1 MKRSVCPVLVRR
13 VFYALKACTNKDERE
28 DAMGKKSKLLA
39 AALVFAAAV
48 FSLACLAGCNA
59 GDQEESP
66 SGTGTLRV
74 GVRDDIMNFSYLNEQ
89 TGKHYGL
96 EIDIANEIAKRLGYA
111 DVEFVSVTPDSRKDT
126 LLNGEADCVIACY
139 SIADSRLE
147 NFDFSPAYYTD
158 RAIIMV
164 ENSSLITDVEQL
176 KGKTVGIM
184 SGSNTNPIF
193 ATKMYELGVIG
204 PDVVENTDDYTQYQ
218 GILVKKIATYEE
230 LSKVLET
237 GEVDAA
243 AMDNSIASTYMNEDR
258 SILDV
263 NLGDQEYGVATQK
276 DSELSGQVAS
286 IIQGMLDDGTI
297 AAYIDKWN

>member
-1 MKRSVCPVLVRR
+1 
-13 VFYALKACTNKDERE
+13 
-28 DAMGKKSKLLA
+28 MGKKSKLVA
-39 AALVFAAAV
+39 AALVFVVAA
-48 FSLACLAGCNA
+48 FSLVCMAGCSA
-59 GDQEESP
+59 DSQEEAS

-74 GVRDDIMNFSYLNEQ
+74 GVRDDIMNFSYLNDQ

-96 EIDIANEIAKRLGYA
+96 EVDIANEMAKRLGYA
-111 DVEFVSVTPDSRKDT
+111 DVEFVSVTPDSRKDM
-126 LLNGEADCVIACY
+126 LLNGEVDCLVACY

-158 RAIIMV
+158 RAIVMV

-176 KGKTVGIM
+176 EGKTVGIM
-184 SGSNTNPIF
+184 SGSNTGPVF

-204 PDVVENTDDYTQYQ
+204 PDVVENTDEYTQYQ
-218 GILVKKIATYEE
+218 GILVEKIATYEE
-230 LSKVLET
+230 LSKALET

-276 DSELSGQVAS
+276 DSELSGNVAS
-286 IIQGMLDDGTI
+286 AIQEMLDDGTI

>member
-1 MKRSVCPVLVRR
+1 
-13 VFYALKACTNKDERE
+13 
-28 DAMGKKSKLLA
+28 MGKKSKLVA
-39 AALVFAAAV
+39 AALVFAVAA
-48 FSLACLAGCNA
+48 FSLVCMAGCSA
-59 GDQEESP
+59 DSQEEAS

-74 GVRDDIMNFSYLNEQ
+74 GVRDDIMNFSYLNDQ

-96 EIDIANEIAKRLGYA
+96 EVDIANEMAKRLGYA
-111 DVEFVSVTPDSRKDT
+111 DVEFVSVTPDSRKDM
-126 LLNGEADCVIACY
+126 LLNGEVDCLVACY

-158 RAIIMV
+158 RAIVMV

-176 KGKTVGIM
+176 EGKTVGIM
-184 SGSNTNPIF
+184 SGSNAGPVF

-204 PDVVENTDDYTQYQ
+204 PDVVENTDEYTQYQ

-230 LSKVLET
+230 LSKALET

-276 DSELSGQVAS
+276 DSELSGNVANA
-286 IIQGMLDDGTI
+286 IQEMLDDGTI

>member
-1 MKRSVCPVLVRR
+1 
-13 VFYALKACTNKDERE
+13 
-28 DAMGKKSKLLA
+28 MGKKSKLVA
-39 AALVFAAAV
+39 AALVFAVAA
-48 FSLACLAGCNA
+48 FSLVCMAGCSA
-59 GDQEESP
+59 DSQEGAS

-74 GVRDDIMNFSYLNEQ
+74 GVRDDIMNFSYLNDQ

-96 EIDIANEIAKRLGYA
+96 EVDIANEMAKRLGYA
-111 DVEFVSVTPDSRKDT
+111 DVEFVSVTPDSRKDM
-126 LLNGEADCVIACY
+126 LLNGEVDCLAACY

-158 RAIIMV
+158 RAIVMV

-176 KGKTVGIM
+176 EGKTVGIM
-184 SGSNTNPIF
+184 SGSNTGPVF

-204 PDVVENTDDYTQYQ
+204 PDVVENTDEYTQYQ

-230 LSKVLET
+230 LSKALET

-276 DSELSGQVAS
+276 DSELSGNVANA
-286 IIQGMLDDGTI
+286 IQEMLDDGTI

>member
-1 MKRSVCPVLVRR
+1 
-13 VFYALKACTNKDERE
+13 
-28 DAMGKKSKLLA
+28 MGKKSKLVA
-39 AALVFAAAV
+39 AALVFAVAA
-48 FSLACLAGCNA
+48 FSLVCMAGCSA
-59 GDQEESP
+59 DSQEEAS

-74 GVRDDIMNFSYLNEQ
+74 GVRDDIMNFSYLNDQ

-96 EIDIANEIAKRLGYA
+96 EVDIANEMAKRLGYA
-111 DVEFVSVTPDSRKDT
+111 DVEFVSVTPDSRKDM
-126 LLNGEADCVIACY
+126 LLNGEVDCLVACY

-158 RAIIMV
+158 RAIVMV

-176 KGKTVGIM
+176 EGKTVGIM
-184 SGSNTNPIF
+184 SGSNTGPVF

-204 PDVVENTDDYTQYQ
+204 PDVVENTDEYTQYQ

-230 LSKVLET
+230 LSKALET

-276 DSELSGQVAS
+276 DSELSGNVAS
-286 IIQGMLDDGTI
+286 AIQEMLDDGTI

>member
-1 MKRSVCPVLVRR
+1 
-13 VFYALKACTNKDERE
+13 
-28 DAMGKKSKLLA
+28 MGKKSKLVA
-39 AALVFAAAV
+39 AALVFVVAA
-48 FSLACLAGCNA
+48 FSLVCMAGCSA
-59 GDQEESP
+59 DSQEEAS

-74 GVRDDIMNFSYLNEQ
+74 GVRDDIMNFSYLNDQ

-96 EIDIANEIAKRLGYA
+96 EVDIANEMAKRLGYA
-111 DVEFVSVTPDSRKDT
+111 DVEFVSVTPDSRKDM
-126 LLNGEADCVIACY
+126 LLNGEVDCLVACY

-158 RAIIMV
+158 RAIVMV

-176 KGKTVGIM
+176 EGKTVGIM
-184 SGSNTNPIF
+184 SGSNTGPVF

-204 PDVVENTDDYTQYQ
+204 PDVVENTDEYTQYQ

-230 LSKVLET
+230 LSKALET

-276 DSELSGQVAS
+276 DSELSSNVAS
-286 IIQGMLDDGTI
+286 AIQEMLDDGTI

>member
-1 MKRSVCPVLVRR
+1 
-13 VFYALKACTNKDERE
+13 
-28 DAMGKKSKLLA
+28 MGKKSKLVA
-39 AALVFAAAV
+39 AALVFVVAA
-48 FSLACLAGCNA
+48 FSLVCMAGCSA
-59 GDQEESP
+59 DSQEEAS

-74 GVRDDIMNFSYLNEQ
+74 GVRDDIMNFSYLNDQ

-96 EIDIANEIAKRLGYA
+96 EVDIANEMAKRLGYA
-111 DVEFVSVTPDSRKDT
+111 DVEFVSVTPDSRKDM
-126 LLNGEADCVIACY
+126 LLNGEVDCLVACY

-158 RAIIMV
+158 RAIVMV

-176 KGKTVGIM
+176 EGKTVGIM
-184 SGSNTNPIF
+184 SGSNAGPVF

-204 PDVVENTDDYTQYQ
+204 PDVVENTDEYTQYQ

-230 LSKVLET
+230 LSKALET

-243 AMDNSIASTYMNEDR
+243 AMDNSIASTHMNEDR

-276 DSELSGQVAS
+276 DSELSGNVAS
-286 IIQGMLDDGTI
+286 AIQEMLDDGTI

>member
-1 MKRSVCPVLVRR
+1 
-13 VFYALKACTNKDERE
+13 
-28 DAMGKKSKLLA
+28 MGKKSKLVA
-39 AALVFAAAV
+39 AALVFAVAA
-48 FSLACLAGCNA
+48 FSLVCMAGCSA
-59 GDQEESP
+59 DSQEEAS

-74 GVRDDIMNFSYLNEQ
+74 GVRDDIMNFSYLNDQ

-96 EIDIANEIAKRLGYA
+96 EVDIANEMAKRLGYA
-111 DVEFVSVTPDSRKDT
+111 DIEFVSVTPDSRKDM
-126 LLNGEADCVIACY
+126 LLNGEVDCLVACY

-158 RAIIMV
+158 RAIVMV
-164 ENSSLITDVEQL
+164 ENSSLITDAEQL
-176 KGKTVGIM
+176 EGKTVGIM
-184 SGSNTNPIF
+184 SGSNTGPVF

-204 PDVVENTDDYTQYQ
+204 PDVVENTDEYTQYQ

-230 LSKVLET
+230 LSKALET

-276 DSELSGQVAS
+276 DSELSGNVAS
-286 IIQGMLDDGTI
+286 AIQEMLDDGTI

>member
-1 MKRSVCPVLVRR
+1 
-13 VFYALKACTNKDERE
+13 
-28 DAMGKKSKLLA
+28 MGKKSKLVA
-39 AALVFAAAV
+39 AALVFAVAA
-48 FSLACLAGCNA
+48 FSLVCMAGCSA
-59 GDQEESP
+59 DSQEEAS

-74 GVRDDIMNFSYLNEQ
+74 GVRDDIMNFSYLNDQ

-96 EIDIANEIAKRLGYA
+96 EVDIANEMAKRLGYA
-111 DVEFVSVTPDSRKDT
+111 DVEFVSVTPDSRKDM
-126 LLNGEADCVIACY
+126 LLNGEVDCLVACY

-158 RAIIMV
+158 RAIVMV

-176 KGKTVGIM
+176 EGKTVGIM
-184 SGSNTNPIF
+184 SGSNTGPVF

-204 PDVVENTDDYTQYQ
+204 PDVVENTDEYTQYQ

-230 LSKVLET
+230 LSKALET

-243 AMDNSIASTYMNEDR
+243 AMDNSIASTHMNEDR

-276 DSELSGQVAS
+276 DSELSSNVAS
-286 IIQGMLDDGTI
+286 AIQEMLDDGTI

>member
-1 MKRSVCPVLVRR
+1 
-13 VFYALKACTNKDERE
+13 
-28 DAMGKKSKLLA
+28 MGKKSKLVA
-39 AALVFAAAV
+39 AALVFAVAA
-48 FSLACLAGCNA
+48 FSLVCMAGCSA
-59 GDQEESP
+59 DSQEEAS

-74 GVRDDIMNFSYLNEQ
+74 GVRDDIMNFSYLNDQ

-96 EIDIANEIAKRLGYA
+96 EVDIANEMAKRLGYA
-111 DVEFVSVTPDSRKDT
+111 DVEFVSVTPDSRKDM
-126 LLNGEADCVIACY
+126 LLNGEVDCLVACY

-158 RAIIMV
+158 RAIVVV

-176 KGKTVGIM
+176 EGKTVGIM
-184 SGSNTNPIF
+184 SGSNTGPVF

-204 PDVVENTDDYTQYQ
+204 PDVVENTDEYTQYQ

-230 LSKVLET
+230 LSKALET

-276 DSELSGQVAS
+276 DSELSGNVANA
-286 IIQGMLDDGTI
+286 IQEMLDDGTI

>member
-1 MKRSVCPVLVRR
+1 
-13 VFYALKACTNKDERE
+13 
-28 DAMGKKSKLLA
+28 MGKKSKLVA
-39 AALVFAAAV
+39 AALVFVVAA
-48 FSLACLAGCNA
+48 FSLVCMAGCSA
-59 GDQEESP
+59 DSQEEAS

-74 GVRDDIMNFSYLNEQ
+74 GVRDDIMNFSYLNDQ

-96 EIDIANEIAKRLGYA
+96 EVDIANEMAKRLGYA
-111 DVEFVSVTPDSRKDT
+111 DVEFVSVTPDSRKDM
-126 LLNGEADCVIACY
+126 LLNGEVDCLVACY

-158 RAIIMV
+158 RAIVMV
-164 ENSSLITDVEQL
+164 ENSSLITDAEQL
-176 KGKTVGIM
+176 EGKTVGIM
-184 SGSNTNPIF
+184 SGSNTGPVF

-204 PDVVENTDDYTQYQ
+204 PDVVENTDEYTQYQ

-230 LSKVLET
+230 LSKALET

-276 DSELSGQVAS
+276 DSELSGNVAS
-286 IIQGMLDDGTI
+286 AIQEMLDDGTI

>member
-1 MKRSVCPVLVRR
+1 
-13 VFYALKACTNKDERE
+13 
-28 DAMGKKSKLLA
+28 MGKKSKLVA
-39 AALVFAAAV
+39 AALVFAVAA
-48 FSLACLAGCNA
+48 FSLVCMAGCSA
-59 GDQEESP
+59 DSQEEAS

-74 GVRDDIMNFSYLNEQ
+74 GVRDDIMNFSYLNDQ

-96 EIDIANEIAKRLGYA
+96 EVDIANEMAKRLGYA
-111 DVEFVSVTPDSRKDT
+111 DVEFVSVTPDSRKDV
-126 LLNGEADCVIACY
+126 LLNGEVDCLVACY

-158 RAIIMV
+158 RAIVMV

-176 KGKTVGIM
+176 EGKTVGIM
-184 SGSNTNPIF
+184 SGSNTGPVF

-204 PDVVENTDDYTQYQ
+204 PDVVENTDEYTQYQ

-230 LSKVLET
+230 LSKALET

-276 DSELSGQVAS
+276 DSELSGNVAS
-286 IIQGMLDDGTI
+286 AIQDMLDAGTI

>member
-1 MKRSVCPVLVRR
+1 
-13 VFYALKACTNKDERE
+13 
-28 DAMGKKSKLLA
+28 MGKKSKLVA
-39 AALVFAAAV
+39 AALVFAVAA
-48 FSLACLAGCNA
+48 FSLVCMAGCSA
-59 GDQEESP
+59 DSQEEAS

-74 GVRDDIMNFSYLNEQ
+74 GVRDDIMNFSYLNDQ

-96 EIDIANEIAKRLGYA
+96 EVDIANEMAKRLGYA
-111 DVEFVSVTPDSRKDT
+111 DVEFVSVTPDSRKDM
-126 LLNGEADCVIACY
+126 LLNGEVDCLVACY

-158 RAIIMV
+158 RAIVMV

-176 KGKTVGIM
+176 EGKTVGIM
-184 SGSNTNPIF
+184 SGSNAGPVF

-204 PDVVENTDDYTQYQ
+204 PDVVENTDEYTQYQ

-230 LSKVLET
+230 LSKALET

-243 AMDNSIASTYMNEDR
+243 AMDNSIASTYMNEER

-276 DSELSGQVAS
+276 DSELSSNVAS
-286 IIQGMLDDGTI
+286 AIQEMLDDGTI

>member
-1 MKRSVCPVLVRR
+1 
-13 VFYALKACTNKDERE
+13 
-28 DAMGKKSKLLA
+28 MGKKSKLVA
-39 AALVFAAAV
+39 AALVFVVAA
-48 FSLACLAGCNA
+48 FSLVCMAGCSA
-59 GDQEESP
+59 DSQEEAS
-66 SGTGTLRV
+66 SGIGTLRV
-74 GVRDDIMNFSYLNEQ
+74 GVRDDIMNFSYLNDQ

-96 EIDIANEIAKRLGYA
+96 EVDIANEMAKRLGYA
-111 DVEFVSVTPDSRKDT
+111 DVEFVSVTPDSRKDM
-126 LLNGEADCVIACY
+126 LLNGEVDCLVACY
-139 SIADSRLE
+139 SIAGSRLE

-158 RAIIMV
+158 RAIVVV

-176 KGKTVGIM
+176 EGKTVGIM
-184 SGSNTNPIF
+184 SGSNTGPVF
-193 ATKMYELGVIG
+193 AIKMYELGVIG
-204 PDVVENTDDYTQYQ
+204 PDVVENTDEYTQYQ

-230 LSKVLET
+230 LSKALET

-276 DSELSGQVAS
+276 DSELSGNVANA
-286 IIQGMLDDGTI
+286 IREMLDDGTI

>member
-1 MKRSVCPVLVRR
+1 
-13 VFYALKACTNKDERE
+13 
-28 DAMGKKSKLLA
+28 MGKKSKLVA
-39 AALVFAAAV
+39 AALVFAVAA
-48 FSLACLAGCNA
+48 FSLVCMAGCSA
-59 GDQEESP
+59 DSQEEAS

-74 GVRDDIMNFSYLNEQ
+74 GVRDDIMNFSYLNDQ

-96 EIDIANEIAKRLGYA
+96 EVDIANEMAKRLGYA
-111 DVEFVSVTPDSRKDT
+111 DVEFVSVTPDSRKDM
-126 LLNGEADCVIACY
+126 LLNGEVDCLVACY

-158 RAIIMV
+158 RAIVMV

-176 KGKTVGIM
+176 EGKTVGIM
-184 SGSNTNPIF
+184 SGSNAGPVF

-204 PDVVENTDDYTQYQ
+204 PDVVENTDEYTQYQ

-230 LSKVLET
+230 LSKALET

-243 AMDNSIASTYMNEDR
+243 AMDNSIASTHMNEDR

-276 DSELSGQVAS
+276 DSELSGNVAS
-286 IIQGMLDDGTI
+286 AIQEMLDDGTI

>member
-1 MKRSVCPVLVRR
+1 
-13 VFYALKACTNKDERE
+13 
-28 DAMGKKSKLLA
+28 MGKKSKLVA
-39 AALVFAAAV
+39 AALVFVVAA
-48 FSLACLAGCNA
+48 FSLVCMAGCSA
-59 GDQEESP
+59 DSQEEAS

-74 GVRDDIMNFSYLNEQ
+74 GVRDDIMNFSYLNDQ

-96 EIDIANEIAKRLGYA
+96 EVDIANEMAKRLGYA
-111 DVEFVSVTPDSRKDT
+111 DVEFVSVTPDSRKDM
-126 LLNGEADCVIACY
+126 LLNGEVDCLVACY

-158 RAIIMV
+158 RAIVMV

-176 KGKTVGIM
+176 EGKTVGIM
-184 SGSNTNPIF
+184 SGSNAGPVF

-204 PDVVENTDDYTQYQ
+204 PDVVENTDEYTQYQ

-230 LSKVLET
+230 LSKALET

-243 AMDNSIASTYMNEDR
+243 AMDNSIASTHMNEDR

-276 DSELSGQVAS
+276 DSELSSNVAS
-286 IIQGMLDDGTI
+286 AIQEMLDDGTI

>member
-1 MKRSVCPVLVRR
+1 
-13 VFYALKACTNKDERE
+13 
-28 DAMGKKSKLLA
+28 MGKKSKLLA

-59 GDQEESP
+59 ESQEEAP
-66 SGTGTLRV
+66 SGEGTLRV
-74 GVRDDIMNFSYLNEQ
+74 GVRSDIMNFGYLNEQ

-96 EIDIANEIAKRLGYA
+96 EIDIANEMAERLGYA
-111 DVEFVSVTPDSRKDT
+111 DVEFVDVLPDTRKDM
-126 LLNGEADCVIACY
+126 LLNGEVDCLIACY
-139 SIADSRLE
+139 SISESREE
-147 NFDFSPAYYTD
+147 NFDFSAPYYTD
-158 RAIIMV
+158 SAIVMV

-193 ATKMYELGVIG
+193 ATTMYEMGIIG

-218 GILVKKIATYEE
+218 GILVKKIASYAD
-230 LSKVLET
+230 LSKALET

-243 AMDNSIASTYMNEDR
+243 AMDNSIATTYMNADR
-258 SILDV
+258 SVLDV

-286 IIQGMLDDGTI
+286 VIQEMIDDGTI
-297 AAYIDKWN
+297 AAYVDKWN

>member
-1 MKRSVCPVLVRR
+1 
-13 VFYALKACTNKDERE
+13 
-28 DAMGKKSKLLA
+28 MGKKSKLVA
-39 AALVFAAAV
+39 AALVFAVAA
-48 FSLACLAGCNA
+48 FSLVCMAGCSA
-59 GDQEESP
+59 DSQEEAS

-74 GVRDDIMNFSYLNEQ
+74 GVRDDIMNFSYLNDQ

-96 EIDIANEIAKRLGYA
+96 EVDIANEMAKRLGYA
-111 DVEFVSVTPDSRKDT
+111 DVEFVSVTPDSRKDM
-126 LLNGEADCVIACY
+126 LLNGEVDCLVACY

-158 RAIIMV
+158 RAIVMV

-176 KGKTVGIM
+176 EGKTVGIM
-184 SGSNTNPIF
+184 SGSNTGPVF

-204 PDVVENTDDYTQYQ
+204 PDVVENTDEYTQYQ

-230 LSKVLET
+230 LSKALET

-276 DSELSGQVAS
+276 DSELSGNVANA
-286 IIQGMLDDGTI
+286 IQEMLDDGTI

>member
-1 MKRSVCPVLVRR
+1 
-13 VFYALKACTNKDERE
+13 
-28 DAMGKKSKLLA
+28 MGKKSKLVA
-39 AALVFAAAV
+39 AALVFAVAA
-48 FSLACLAGCNA
+48 FSLVCMAGCSA
-59 GDQEESP
+59 DSQEEAS

-74 GVRDDIMNFSYLNEQ
+74 GVRDDIMNFSYLNDQ

-96 EIDIANEIAKRLGYA
+96 EVDIANEMAKRLGYA
-111 DVEFVSVTPDSRKDT
+111 DVEFVSVTPDSRKDM
-126 LLNGEADCVIACY
+126 LLNGEVDCLAACY

-158 RAIIMV
+158 RAIVMV

-176 KGKTVGIM
+176 EGKTVGIM
-184 SGSNTNPIF
+184 SGSNAGPVF

-204 PDVVENTDDYTQYQ
+204 PDVVENTDEYTQYQ

-230 LSKVLET
+230 LSKALET

-276 DSELSGQVAS
+276 DSELSSNVAS
-286 IIQGMLDDGTI
+286 AIQEMLDDGTI

>member
-1 MKRSVCPVLVRR
+1 
-13 VFYALKACTNKDERE
+13 
-28 DAMGKKSKLLA
+28 MGKKSKLVA
-39 AALVFAAAV
+39 AALVFAVAA
-48 FSLACLAGCNA
+48 FSLVCMAGCSA
-59 GDQEESP
+59 DSQEEAS

-74 GVRDDIMNFSYLNEQ
+74 GVRDDIMNFSYLNDQ

-96 EIDIANEIAKRLGYA
+96 EVDIANEMAKRLGYA
-111 DVEFVSVTPDSRKDT
+111 DVEFVSVTPDSRKDM
-126 LLNGEADCVIACY
+126 LLNGEVDCLVACY

-158 RAIIMV
+158 RAIVMV

-184 SGSNTNPIF
+184 SGSNTGPVF

-204 PDVVENTDDYTQYQ
+204 PDVVENTDEYTQYQ

-230 LSKVLET
+230 LSKALET

-276 DSELSGQVAS
+276 DSELSGNVAS
-286 IIQGMLDDGTI
+286 AIQEMLDDGTI
-297 AAYIDKWN
+297 AACIDKWN

>member
-1 MKRSVCPVLVRR
+1 
-13 VFYALKACTNKDERE
+13 
-28 DAMGKKSKLLA
+28 MGKKSKLVA
-39 AALVFAAAV
+39 AALVFVVAA
-48 FSLACLAGCNA
+48 FSLVCMAGCSA
-59 GDQEESP
+59 DSQEEAS

-74 GVRDDIMNFSYLNEQ
+74 GVRDDIMNFSYLNDQ

-96 EIDIANEIAKRLGYA
+96 EVDIANEMAKRLGYA
-111 DVEFVSVTPDSRKDT
+111 DVEFVSVTPDSRKDM
-126 LLNGEADCVIACY
+126 LLNGEVDCLVACY

-158 RAIIMV
+158 RAIVMV

-176 KGKTVGIM
+176 ESKTVGIM
-184 SGSNTNPIF
+184 SGSNTGPVF

-204 PDVVENTDDYTQYQ
+204 PDVVENTDEYTQYQ

-230 LSKVLET
+230 LSKALET

-276 DSELSGQVAS
+276 DSELSGNVAS
-286 IIQGMLDDGTI
+286 AIQEMLDDGTI

>member
-1 MKRSVCPVLVRR
+1 
-13 VFYALKACTNKDERE
+13 
-28 DAMGKKSKLLA
+28 MGKKSKLVA
-39 AALVFAAAV
+39 AALVFVVAA
-48 FSLACLAGCNA
+48 FSLVCMAGCSA
-59 GDQEESP
+59 DSQEEAS

-74 GVRDDIMNFSYLNEQ
+74 GVRDDIMNFSYLNDQ

-96 EIDIANEIAKRLGYA
+96 EVDIANEMAKRLGYA
-111 DVEFVSVTPDSRKDT
+111 DVEFVSVTPDSRKDV
-126 LLNGEADCVIACY
+126 LLNGEVDCLVACY

-158 RAIIMV
+158 RAIVMV

-176 KGKTVGIM
+176 EGKTVGIM
-184 SGSNTNPIF
+184 SGSNAGPVF

-204 PDVVENTDDYTQYQ
+204 PDVVENTDEYTQYQ

-230 LSKVLET
+230 LSKALET

-243 AMDNSIASTYMNEDR
+243 AMDNSIASTHMNEDR

-276 DSELSGQVAS
+276 DSELSGNVAS
-286 IIQGMLDDGTI
+286 AIQEMLDDGTI

>member
-1 MKRSVCPVLVRR
+1 
-13 VFYALKACTNKDERE
+13 
-28 DAMGKKSKLLA
+28 MGKKSKLVA
-39 AALVFAAAV
+39 AALVFAVAA
-48 FSLACLAGCNA
+48 FSLVCMAGCSA
-59 GDQEESP
+59 DSQEEAS

-74 GVRDDIMNFSYLNEQ
+74 GVRDDIMNFSYLNDQ

-96 EIDIANEIAKRLGYA
+96 EVDIANEMAKRLGYA
-111 DVEFVSVTPDSRKDT
+111 DVEFVSVTPDSRKDM
-126 LLNGEADCVIACY
+126 LLNGEVDCLVACY

-158 RAIIMV
+158 RAIVMV

-176 KGKTVGIM
+176 EGKTVGIM
-184 SGSNTNPIF
+184 SGSNTGPVF

-204 PDVVENTDDYTQYQ
+204 PDVVENTDEYTQYQ

-230 LSKVLET
+230 LSKALET

-276 DSELSGQVAS
+276 DSELSGNVAS
-286 IIQGMLDDGTI
+286 AIQEMLDDGTI
-297 AAYIDKWN
+297 ASYIDKWN

>member
-1 MKRSVCPVLVRR
+1 
-13 VFYALKACTNKDERE
+13 
-28 DAMGKKSKLLA
+28 MGKKSKLVA
-39 AALVFAAAV
+39 AALVFAVAA
-48 FSLACLAGCNA
+48 FSLVCMAGCSA
-59 GDQEESP
+59 DSQEEAS

-74 GVRDDIMNFSYLNEQ
+74 GARDDIMNFSYLNDQ

-96 EIDIANEIAKRLGYA
+96 EVDIANEMAKRLGYA
-111 DVEFVSVTPDSRKDT
+111 DVEFVSVTPDSRKDM
-126 LLNGEADCVIACY
+126 LLNGEVDCLVACY

-158 RAIIMV
+158 RAIVMV

-176 KGKTVGIM
+176 EGKTVGIM
-184 SGSNTNPIF
+184 SGSNTGPVF

-204 PDVVENTDDYTQYQ
+204 PDVVENTDEYTQYQ

-230 LSKVLET
+230 LSKALET

-276 DSELSGQVAS
+276 DSELSGNVANA
-286 IIQGMLDDGTI
+286 IQEMLDDGTI

>member
-1 MKRSVCPVLVRR
+1 
-13 VFYALKACTNKDERE
+13 
-28 DAMGKKSKLLA
+28 MGKKNKLVA
-39 AALVFAAAV
+39 AALVFVVAA
-48 FSLACLAGCNA
+48 FSLACMAGCSA
-59 GDQEESP
+59 DSQEEAS

-74 GVRDDIMNFSYLNEQ
+74 GVRDDIMNFSYLNDQ

-96 EIDIANEIAKRLGYA
+96 EVDIANEMAKRLGYA
-111 DVEFVSVTPDSRKDT
+111 DVEFVSVTPDSRKDM
-126 LLNGEADCVIACY
+126 LLKGEVDCLVACY

-158 RAIIMV
+158 RAIVMV

-176 KGKTVGIM
+176 EGKTVGIM
-184 SGSNTNPIF
+184 SGSNTGPVF

-204 PDVVENTDDYTQYQ
+204 PDVVENTDEYTQYQ

-230 LSKVLET
+230 LSKALET

-276 DSELSGQVAS
+276 DSELSGNVANA
-286 IIQGMLDDGTI
+286 IQEMLDDGTI

>member
-1 MKRSVCPVLVRR
+1 
-13 VFYALKACTNKDERE
+13 
-28 DAMGKKSKLLA
+28 MGKKSKLVA
-39 AALVFAAAV
+39 AALVFAVAA
-48 FSLACLAGCNA
+48 FSLVCMAGCSA
-59 GDQEESP
+59 DSQEEAS

-74 GVRDDIMNFSYLNEQ
+74 GVRDDIMNFSYLNDQ

-96 EIDIANEIAKRLGYA
+96 EVDIANEMAKRLGYA
-111 DVEFVSVTPDSRKDT
+111 DVEFVSVTPDSRKDM
-126 LLNGEADCVIACY
+126 LLNGEVDCLVACY

-158 RAIIMV
+158 RAIVVV

-176 KGKTVGIM
+176 EGKTVGIM
-184 SGSNTNPIF
+184 SGSNTGPVF

-204 PDVVENTDDYTQYQ
+204 PDVVENTDEYTQYQ

-230 LSKVLET
+230 LSKALET

-243 AMDNSIASTYMNEDR
+243 AMDNSIASTHMNEDR

-276 DSELSGQVAS
+276 DSELSGNVANA
-286 IIQGMLDDGTI
+286 IQEMLDDGTI

>member
-1 MKRSVCPVLVRR
+1 
-13 VFYALKACTNKDERE
+13 
-28 DAMGKKSKLLA
+28 MGKKSKLVA

-48 FSLACLAGCNA
+48 FSLVCLAGCNA
-59 GDQEESP
+59 DSQEEP
-66 SGTGTLRV
+66 QSGTGTLRV
-74 GVRDDIMNFSYLNEQ
+74 GVRNDIMNFSYLNEQ

-111 DVEFVSVTPDSRKDT
+111 DVEFVSVTPDPRKDT

-243 AMDNSIASTYMNEDR
+243 AMDNSIARTYMNEDR

-263 NLGDQEYGVATQK
+263 NLSDQEYGVATQK

-286 IIQGMLDDGTI
+286 TIQGMLDDGTI

>member
-1 MKRSVCPVLVRR
+1 
-13 VFYALKACTNKDERE
+13 
-28 DAMGKKSKLLA
+28 MGKKNKLVA
-39 AALVFAAAV
+39 AALVFVVAA
-48 FSLACLAGCNA
+48 FSLVCMAGCSA
-59 GDQEESP
+59 DSQEEAS

-74 GVRDDIMNFSYLNEQ
+74 GVRDDIMNFSYLNDQ

-96 EIDIANEIAKRLGYA
+96 EVDIANEMAKRLGYA
-111 DVEFVSVTPDSRKDT
+111 DVEFVSVTPDSRKGM
-126 LLNGEADCVIACY
+126 LLKGEVDCLVACY

-158 RAIIMV
+158 RAIVMV

-176 KGKTVGIM
+176 EGKTVGIM
-184 SGSNTNPIF
+184 SGSNTGPVF

-204 PDVVENTDDYTQYQ
+204 PDVVENTDEYTQYQ

-230 LSKVLET
+230 LSKALET

-276 DSELSGQVAS
+276 DSELSGNVANA
-286 IIQGMLDDGTI
+286 IQEMLDDGTI

>member
-1 MKRSVCPVLVRR
+1 
-13 VFYALKACTNKDERE
+13 
-28 DAMGKKSKLLA
+28 MGKKSKLVA
-39 AALVFAAAV
+39 AALVFAVAA
-48 FSLACLAGCNA
+48 FSLVCMAGCSA
-59 GDQEESP
+59 DSQEEAS
-66 SGTGTLRV
+66 SGAGTLRV
-74 GVRDDIMNFSYLNEQ
+74 GVRDDIMNFSYLNDQ

-96 EIDIANEIAKRLGYA
+96 EVDIANEMAKRLGYA
-111 DVEFVSVTPDSRKDT
+111 DVEFVSVTPDSRKDM
-126 LLNGEADCVIACY
+126 LLNGGVDCLVACY

-158 RAIIMV
+158 RAIVMV

-176 KGKTVGIM
+176 EGKTVGIM
-184 SGSNTNPIF
+184 SGSNAGPVF

-204 PDVVENTDDYTQYQ
+204 PDVVENTDEYTQYQ

-230 LSKVLET
+230 LSKALET

-276 DSELSGQVAS
+276 DSELSGNVANA
-286 IIQGMLDDGTI
+286 IQEMLDDGTI

>member
-13 VFYALKACTNKDERE
+13 VFYAFKACTNKDERE
-28 DAMGKKSKLLA
+28 DAMGKKNKLVA
-39 AALVFAAAV
+39 AALVFVVAA
-48 FSLACLAGCNA
+48 FSLACMAGCSA
-59 GDQEESP
+59 DSQEEAS

-74 GVRDDIMNFSYLNEQ
+74 GVRDDIMNFSYLNDQ

-96 EIDIANEIAKRLGYA
+96 EVDIANEMAKRLGYA
-111 DVEFVSVTPDSRKDT
+111 DVEFVSVTPDSRKDM
-126 LLNGEADCVIACY
+126 LLKGEVDCLVACY

-158 RAIIMV
+158 RAIVMV

-176 KGKTVGIM
+176 EGKTVGIM
-184 SGSNTNPIF
+184 SGSNTGPVF

-204 PDVVENTDDYTQYQ
+204 PDVVENTDEYTQYQ

-230 LSKVLET
+230 LSKALET

-276 DSELSGQVAS
+276 DSELSGNVANA
-286 IIQGMLDDGTI
+286 IQEMLDDGTI